1 LSTIQVAK
9 YLPRVAT
16 DQGTFELVKLVIRL
30 GEQMRHHYAAR
41 AGEFD
46 LTPAQAQAL
55 RELLGGPLPMG
66 ELAARMSCDASNLTG
81 ISDRLEARGLLERRP
96 SPGDRRVK
104 VLTLTEQGRA
114 LHHQLWRRLMQQ
126 SPASHGLDEDEQRT
140 LQTLLRKLVD
150 GPPACLP
157 GGTGQEPGGCPSG

>member
-1 LSTIQVAK
+1 LSTIFVLK
-9 YLPRVAT
+9 YLARVPSDAA
-16 DQGTFELVKLVIRL
+16 TFELVKLVIRL
-30 GEQMRHHYAAR
+30 GERMRHHYAAR
-41 AGEFD
+41 AAEFD
-46 LTPAQAQAL
+46 LTPPQAQAL

-104 VLTLTEQGRA
+104 VLTLTEQGQA
-114 LHHQLWRRLMQQ
+114 LHQQLWRRLMQQ

-140 LQTLLRKLVD
+140 LETLLRKLVD
-150 GPPACLP
+150 GAPTCSASDLEQPPGRP
-157 GGTGQEPGGCPSG
+157 RSG